1 MTAKEKLIQLREE
14 TGVSIIECKKAIEEA
29 SGDIPKAKE
38 ILRKWGQSLAGKKTS
53 REVKEGIIESYIH
66 SNKKIGVLLE
76 LSCESDFVA
85 RSEEFRKLARE
96 LCLQIA
102 AFKPLFLKENDV
114 PEDLIVKEKEIYKAQ
129 LVNSGKPERLIN
141 QIVDGKIK
149 KYKEEISL
157 LSQLWIKDS
166 AKTVGDLI
174 SDAVAKIGENI
185 VVKRFTRYEI

>member
-29 SGDIPKAKE
+29 SGYIPKAKE